1 MIYSPYNVNKCAKAT
16 SIKCLVFLTLCTSWQ
31 VALKGDDNI
40 QKIWEDGLTK
50 KPKIYNLFTDFTR
63 KTVKHEPNNCYSN
76 LETEYSD

>member
-1 MIYSPYNVNKCAKAT
+1 MIYSPYNVNNCAKAT

-50 KPKIYNLFTDFTR
+50 KNKDL
-63 KTVKHEPNNCYSN
+63 
-76 LETEYSD
+76 

>member
-1 MIYSPYNVNKCAKAT
+1 MIYSPYNVNNCAKAT

-50 KPKIYNLFTDFTR
+50 KKQRSIIFLQTL
-63 KTVKHEPNNCYSN
+63 
-76 LETEYSD
+76 LERR